1 MSKSI
6 FTGAKP
12 RIIGATVYALNRTY
26 GLAPAREAGGD
37 ETVVEVIDGY
47 SGLIRTDAGN
57 VAWHKG
63 GLDPREV
70 VEVSDDGKRIK
81 IRIGTLVTDWLPA
94 KNYTYVAYPA
104 AS

>member
-1 MSKSI
+1 MSNHSK
-6 FTGAKP
+6 KP
-12 RIIGATVYALNRTY
+12 TV
-26 GLAPAREAGGD
+26 GHM
-37 ETVVEVIDGY
+37 
-47 SGLIRTDAGN
+47 
-57 VAWHKG
+57 AWHKG

-81 IRIGTLVTDWLPA
+81 IRIWTLVTDWLPA